1 MSTITDIGTLIV
13 LTPETCG
20 GRPRIPPTRVSV
32 QNIAIDQEAGM
43 SPEEIAAQRMHLTL
57 AQIYAALT
65 YYHSNKEEI
74 DADIAA
80 YYAECEHL
88 EAESR
93 AGKSSEQNW
102 LVFGWRCDWTWLG
115 GGFAEF

>member
-1 MSTITDIGTLIV
+1 
-13 LTPETCG
+13 
-20 GRPRIPPTRVSV
+20 
-32 QNIAIDQEAGM
+32 
-43 SPEEIAAQRMHLTL
+43 
-57 AQIYAALT
+57 
-65 YYHSNKEEI
+65 
-74 DADIAA
+74 
-80 YYAECEHL
+80 L